1 MNTDAANS
9 LEKKKSVWREYA
21 EIILIA
27 LMLALP
33 VRAFVFQAFK
43 IPSGSMLDT
52 LLVGDH
58 LLVNKFLY
66 GPKIPFTHTYIYQG
80 EDPRIGDVVVFEFPD
95 DPSMDYIKRVVGCPG
110 DTLEMRN
117 RMLYRNGQIV
127 NEPYVR
133 YTPTRDVRRD
143 NFPPIA
149 VPAGHYFVLG
159 DNRDESLDSRFWKRQ
174 FVARTAIHGKAWRLY
189 WSWSGLTDIRW
200 NRIGQAIE

>member
-1 MNTDAANS
+1 MKDS
-9 LEKKKSVWREYA
+9 ERKKPVWREYA

-27 LMLALP
+27 LALALP

-52 LLVGDH
+52 LLIGDH
-58 LLVNKFLY
+58 LLVNKFVY
-66 GPKIPFTHTYIYQG
+66 GPRIPLTHAYIFQN
-80 EDPRIGDVVVFEFPD
+80 EDPRVGDIVVFEFPD
-95 DPSMDYIKRVVGCPG
+95 DPSLDYIKRIVGCPG

-117 RMLYRNGQIV
+117 KVLYRNGQIV

-133 YTPTRDVRRD
+133 LTPTRDVRRD

-159 DNRDESLDSRFWKRQ
+159 DNRDESLDSRFWKMR
-174 FVARTAIHGKAWRLY
+174 FVERGAIHGKAWRLY
-189 WSWSGLTDIRW
+189 WSWADLTDIRW
-200 NRIGQAIE
+200 GRIGRVVE